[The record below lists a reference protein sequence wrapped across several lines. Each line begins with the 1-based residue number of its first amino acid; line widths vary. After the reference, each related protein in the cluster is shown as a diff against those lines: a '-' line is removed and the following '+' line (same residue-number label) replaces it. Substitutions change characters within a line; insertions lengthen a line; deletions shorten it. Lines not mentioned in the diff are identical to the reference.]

1 MKSSAQVC
9 WRACWWVLMGTLFV
23 LIKQESE
30 CPRACTHV
38 HSAHSWMSWMNGDFS
53 QGNKMLRLELEALS
67 CVFLF
72 DWFLFFC
79 PRYLEGPRASSLL
92 GWFLTAMDCY
102 HQKQQTWMASFI
114 PELLSQVCFLV
125 CTYLSLRNLSGR
137 SYCQLTRNICSG
149 EWNFLLK
156 MTSHRILKESHGDK
170 SCCQSGGW
178 GRFWLGTPHHVL
190 LTAMIQPECLALFS
204 SNHMSQ
210 DTLWQICFDSQYEF
224 LFPLPRV
231 LLSSHLVP
239 YSILS

>member
-30 CPRACTHV
+30 CPRACAHTHV

-53 QGNKMLRLELEALS
+53 QGNKMLSLKLEGTFFL
-67 CVFLF
+67 VFF
-72 DWFLFFC
+72 FFFC

-92 GWFLTAMDCY
+92 GWFLTAIDCY
-102 HQKQQTWMASFI
+102 HQKQQTRMVSFI
-114 PELLSQVCFLV
+114 LELLSQVCFPV
-125 CTYLSLRNLSGR
+125 DTYLSLRNLSGR
-137 SYCQLTRNICSG
+137 SYYQLTRNICSG
-149 EWNFLLK
+149 EWNFLLR
-156 MTSHRILKESHGDK
+156 MTDHRILKESLLPKGWVR
-170 SCCQSGGW
+170 GGL
-178 GRFWLGTPHHVL
+178 WLSPPHYVL

-204 SNHMSQ
+204 SNHLSQ
-210 DTLWQICFDSQYEF
+210 NTHLADLFCFTIWVSISPSQ
-224 LFPLPRV
+224 V